1 MSFSDKELLVVAIA
15 PGGEVWERL
24 FLKNEMIPVYGL
36 GGLAMGDVLMS
47 QTQPAAP

>member
-15 PGGEVWERL
+15 RGGEVWERL
-24 FLKNEMIPVYGL
+24 FLKNEIPVYGL